1 MWDTQRAKQTNNLWL
16 VQIITFRLSVF
27 TVIHRYIIAVF
38 SMGDKRVRA
47 CRWHFE
53 HMYVTLYG
61 AFRQSLQNQ
70 QWLSCIAA
78 LCDYPWNMRSR
89 GWIQYGQIET
99 VLEQCQ
105 GCCCVDSIKKWM
117 SQVGILNDHHC
128 QNITSSILCCIRMP
142 LNGAS
147 QLGRITSKVAL
158 SRNGVS
164 FASRV
169 GLCVSVILSE
179 YYHHVTNNLRCLYQ
193 Y

>member
-1 MWDTQRAKQTNNLWL
+1 MISADHNILHVCFK
-16 VQIITFRLSVF
+16 
-27 TVIHRYIIAVF
+27 VIHRYIIAVF
-38 SMGDKRVRA
+38 SMEDKRVRA

-53 HMYVTLYG
+53 HLYVTLYG

-99 VLEQCQ
+99 VLEHCR
-105 GCCCVDSIKKWM
+105 GCVRGMTLSRMVM
-117 SQVGILNDHHC
+117 SQIGILNHRH

-158 SRNGVS
+158 SRARIS

-169 GLCVSVILSE
+169 GLCVSVI
-179 YYHHVTNNLRCLYQ
+179 
-193 Y
+193 